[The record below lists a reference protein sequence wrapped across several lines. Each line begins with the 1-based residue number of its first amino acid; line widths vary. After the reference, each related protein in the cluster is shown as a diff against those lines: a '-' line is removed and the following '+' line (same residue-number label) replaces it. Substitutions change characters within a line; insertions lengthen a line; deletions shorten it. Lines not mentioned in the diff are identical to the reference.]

1 MLEQVRGYD
10 LIVMGTINAYAEE
23 KQAEVVRQLL
33 QTDKPVV
40 IIAMRLPYD
49 LAAFP
54 QASTYVCTYGILEPS
69 MRAVAK
75 AVFGHSEMTGRLPV
89 SIPGLE

>member
-1 MLEQVRGYD
+1 M
-10 LIVMGTINAYAEE
+10 
-23 KQAEVVRQLL
+23 
-33 QTDKPVV
+33 DKPVI

-54 QASTYVCTYGILEPS
+54 ETSTYVCTYSILEPS

-75 AVFGHSEMTGRLPV
+75 AIFGHSEITGHLPV

>member
-1 MLEQVRGYD
+1 MR
-10 LIVMGTINAYAEE
+10 YAEK
-23 KQAEVVRQLL
+23 KQAEFVRALL
-33 QTDKPVV
+33 QTGKPVI

-54 QASTYVCTYGILEPS
+54 EAPTYICTYSILEPS

-75 AVFGHSEMTGRLPV
+75 AIFGYGGMIGRLPV
-89 SIPGLE
+89 SIPGLVETEK

>member
-1 MLEQVRGYD
+1 MNRPLEQ
-10 LIVMGTINAYAEE
+10 
-23 KQAEVVRQLL
+23 LL
-33 QTDKPVV
+33 KLDKPV
-40 IIAMRLPYD
+40 INIALRLPYD

-54 QASTYVCTYGILEPS
+54 QASTYVCTYSILEPS

>member
-1 MLEQVRGYD
+1 MNRPLEQ
-10 LIVMGTINAYAEE
+10 
-23 KQAEVVRQLL
+23 LL
-33 QTDKPVV
+33 KSDKPL
-40 IIAMRLPYD
+40 IYISLRQPYD

-54 QASTYVCTYGILEPS
+54 DASTYAYTYSIMEPS

-75 AVFGHSEMTGRLPV
+75 AVFGHSEMMGRLPV